1 MDTDEL
7 VVTVLGAAT
16 VGQGELATD
25 MRGARPR
32 DPAPLT
38 RTSPTPACS
47 PACRY
52 SDAAVL
58 GRLTV
63 SARSALWV
71 PGQPLPAPIACPLD
85 AKTSGAASPGEI
97 LVRTVLVAAP
107 EASTPLRVLAATW
120 NVGNS
125 PPCDNLRPWLRNAND
140 AAELVFIGS
149 QECAYAARPPA
160 VSGRGSSSASIVAAV
175 NAMSSRIQRGS
186 CEADWVEALQG
197 ALGPA
202 YSLVRSDSLG
212 QMKLC
217 VFARFDCRAGI
228 TSSDVGTEA
237 TGLGHMHSNK
247 GGVASCL
254 EVWDTR
260 LCCVNSHLAAHQGA
274 VKRRNGDYSEIVS
287 GIQLGQLGQDMMN
300 QWDHLLWLGDL
311 NYRLDLSDLFGEE
324 AALAKT
330 PPAELFNTITQL
342 TEARDFGALVACDQ
356 LARAQARGDAFVGF
370 QEGVLSHPPTFK
382 VKRTTGLQYN
392 TQRSPAYCDRILWRC
407 LPGAQ
412 ASQEALWAALEC
424 DSSDHKPVA
433 ASMLL
438 SRQPVRPSWAP
449 RRGVGLPLPRRSLRD
464 ALGKRQGAVPPLQ
477 TWKLQLLTMFGHDL
491 MAADFNGLSDPYVAF
506 MGDCMPRMA
515 VTDVVFATLDPC
527 WSLDKLPTLVL
538 AGPSLEALRTERI
551 LIQAVDYDAT
561 SMDDPIGCGVLP
573 LGPLLEQAGRSS
585 DGTAEFEVPLTWAG
599 LSQGNLTGRVR
610 LSPGEAMPLP
620 AFLAA
625 KRKQQYVAP
634 KKKFTFARA
643 MGLVKDAP
651 PALHNHTGQP
661 GGQLA
666 VQENSG
672 AGCGC
677 FTPPSQGKPAAKG
690 SQRQSQMDD
699 DNEDLDD

>member
-1 MDTDEL
+1 
-7 VVTVLGAAT
+7 
-16 VGQGELATD
+16 
-25 MRGARPR
+25 
-32 DPAPLT
+32 
-38 RTSPTPACS
+38 
-47 PACRY
+47 
-52 SDAAVL
+52 VL

-71 PGQPLPAPIACPLD
+71 PGQPLPSPTACPLD
-85 AKTSGAASPGEI
+85 AKSSGAASPGEI

-107 EASTPLRVLAATW
+107 EVSSPLRVLVATW
-120 NVGNS
+120 NVGNA
-125 PPCDNLRPWLRNAND
+125 PPCDDLRPWLRNDND

-149 QECAYAARPPA
+149 QECTYTVRP
-160 VSGRGSSSASIVAAV
+160 RLGSSSKSMVAAV
-175 NAMSSRIQRGS
+175 TAMSSRIQSGS

-202 YSLVRSDSLG
+202 YSLVRSDILG

-324 AALAKT
+324 AAQAKT
-330 PPAELFNTITQL
+330 PPPELFNTITQL
-342 TEARDFGALVACDQ
+342 TDAGDFGALVACDQ
-356 LARAQARGDAFVGF
+356 LGRAQARGDAFVGF

-382 VKRTTGLQYN
+382 VKRAAGLQYN

-424 DSSDHKPVA
+424 DTSDHKPVA
-433 ASMLL
+433 ATMLL

-449 RRGVGLPLPRRSLRD
+449 RRGVGLPLARRSLRD
-464 ALGKRQGAVPPLQ
+464 ALGKRQGAVPPLH

-651 PALHNHTGQP
+651 PALHSHAGRP
-661 GGQLA
+661 AALK
-666 VQENSG
+666 ENSG

-677 FTPPSQGKPAAKG
+677 FAPPSKGKAAG
-690 SQRQSQMDD
+690 GPQQSEMEEDMEDQDD
-699 DNEDLDD
+699 

>member
-1 MDTDEL
+1 M
-7 VVTVLGAAT
+7 
-16 VGQGELATD
+16 
-25 MRGARPR
+25 
-32 DPAPLT
+32 
-38 RTSPTPACS
+38 
-47 PACRY
+47 
-52 SDAAVL
+52 L
-58 GRLTV
+58 GRLAM
-63 SARSALWV
+63 SARSALWA
-71 PGQPLPAPIACPLD
+71 PGQPFPVPTACALE
-85 AKTSGAASPGEI
+85 AKAHGGASPGEV
-97 LVRTVLVAAP
+97 LVRAVLVAAP
-107 EASTPLRVLAATW
+107 EAGSPLRVLAATW
-120 NVGNS
+120 NVGNA
-125 PPCDNLRPWLRNAND
+125 PPCDDLRPWLRNDKD

-149 QECAYAARPPA
+149 QECTYAARPPA
-160 VSGRGSSSASIVAAV
+160 VSGRLGSSSGGALTAAAV
-175 NAMSSRIQRGS
+175 NAMSSRIQSGS
-186 CEADWVEALQG
+186 CEADWVEALQA

-202 YSLVRSDSLG
+202 YSLVRSDCLG

-300 QWDHLLWLGDL
+300 LWDHLLWLGDL

-324 AALAKT
+324 AAQAKT
-330 PPAELFNTITQL
+330 PPPELFNTITQL
-342 TEARDFGALVACDQ
+342 TSAGDFGALVACDQ
-356 LARAQARGDAFVGF
+356 LARVQARGDAFVGF

-382 VKRTTGLQYN
+382 VKRAAGLQYN

-412 ASQEALWAALEC
+412 ATQEALWTALEC

-433 ASMLL
+433 ASLLL
-438 SRQPVRPSWAP
+438 SRQPVRPIWAP
-449 RRGVGLPLPRRSLRD
+449 RAGVGLPQPRLSLRD
-464 ALGKRQGAVPPLQ
+464 ALGRRQVAVPPLQ

-491 MAADFNGLSDPYVAF
+491 MAADFNGLSDPYIAF

-515 VTDVVFATLDPC
+515 VTDVVFATLDPV
-527 WSLDKLPTLVL
+527 WSLDKLPTLLL
-538 AGPSLEALRTERI
+538 AGTSLEALRTERI
-551 LIQAVDYDAT
+551 LVQAVDYDAT

-585 DGTAEFEVPLTWAG
+585 DSTAEFEVPLTWAG
-599 LSQGNLTGRVR
+599 LAQGNLTGRVR
-610 LSPGEAMPLP
+610 LSPGEVMPLP

-643 MGLVKDAP
+643 LGLVKDAP
-651 PALHNHTGQP
+651 PALHSHAQEGGARRTSETGNAAP
-661 GGQLA
+661 DNGSA
-666 VQENSG
+666 V
-672 AGCGC
+672 GCGC
-677 FTPPSQGKPAAKG
+677 FAPPAKAKGKPAAKEP
-690 SQRQSQMDD
+690 QRQSQMVDD
-699 DNEDLDD
+699 EEDQDED